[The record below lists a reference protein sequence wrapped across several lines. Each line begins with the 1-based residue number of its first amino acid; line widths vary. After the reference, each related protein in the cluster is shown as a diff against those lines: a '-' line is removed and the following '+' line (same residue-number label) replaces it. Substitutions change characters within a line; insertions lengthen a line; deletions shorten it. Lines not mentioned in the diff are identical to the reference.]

1 MINVKQQNKT
11 KTSYSTFNKNVTTGI
26 EGRLNTMEMCQK
38 KTRNILQYNLIVI
51 RHLASICGSNY
62 ETQP

>member
-1 MINVKQQNKT
+1 M
-11 KTSYSTFNKNVTTGI
+11 TTGI
-26 EGRLNTMEMCQK
+26 EGRLNTCTMSMEMCQK